1 MPGREASL
9 KDMMRPGVVALA
21 LILLGG
27 LLVGADAQSGRQV
40 KISFEFRQSS
50 TQNRDAVDGS
60 GGVIITD
67 RGGARSS
74 GRVGLDSTQR
84 RVQTSTAIFTIVQD
98 GGESTLLVASQIPYT
113 QVAYYHDYLSG
124 AGYVASGVQFRD
136 VGTSLRVR
144 AAILPGN
151 QVRVRLTP
159 TISWFSADR
168 SGAIEVNEASTDLV
182 VPSGRPVVLGGATT
196 QTHELTRRILGYR
209 AGETTTETAMAMTA
223 TIR

>member
-27 LLVGADAQSGRQV
+27 SLVGADAQSGRQV

-113 QVAYYHDYLSG
+113 QVAY
-124 AGYVASGVQFRD
+124 
-136 VGTSLRVR
+136 
-144 AAILPGN
+144 
-151 QVRVRLTP
+151 
-159 TISWFSADR
+159 
-168 SGAIEVNEASTDLV
+168 
-182 VPSGRPVVLGGATT
+182 
-196 QTHELTRRILGYR
+196 
-209 AGETTTETAMAMTA
+209 
-223 TIR
+223 